1 MGLIWAVVVH
11 GAYWQDQE
19 GAHFVIHALRRLTR
33 LKVIFGDSAYGR
45 EGLPQ
50 WVQQTFG
57 WILQTVL
64 RPVTAKGFVV
74 LPKRWIVERTF
85 AWLARY
91 RRHSR
96 DYEHKPESSEAMI
109 YISMIARV
117 SRRLAHKNTV

>member
-1 MGLIWAVVVH
+1 MKHSNGPEPLVVEAQFLQETLVPALPRRWLADH
-11 GAYWQDQE
+11 DRPAGEGQSPREAYRQIP
-19 GAHFVIHALRRLTR
+19 AA
-33 LKVIFGDSAYGR
+33 
-45 EGLPQ
+45 
-50 WVQQTFG
+50 
-57 WILQTVL
+57 
-64 RPVTAKGFVV
+64 
-74 LPKRWIVERTF
+74 ERAF